1 MKCIVIASLV
11 LRYPCVHLHCDCVAC
26 AQVSV
31 CLPALWLRCLCS
43 GIRVFTC
50 IVIASL
56 VLRYPCVYLACK
68 VEEFNVT
75 ISNFVGNMP
84 QFSAQEAV
92 GLVLSQ
98 ELLLMQILYYHLTVH
113 NPYRPVEG
121 LLIDIKVRLSFITCG
136 QYCSVWLGG
145 RVVRTLDLRST
156 GREFESRPLRY
167 RVQPW
172 ASC

>member
-1 MKCIVIASLV
+1 VIASLV
-11 LRYPCVHLHCDCVAC
+11 P
-26 AQVSV
+26 
-31 CLPALWLRCLCS
+31 
-43 GIRVFTC
+43 
-50 IVIASL
+50 
-56 VLRYPCVYLACK
+56 RYPCVYLACK

-121 LLIDIKVRLSFITCG
+121 LLIDIKVRLSFDH
-136 QYCSVWLGG
+136 Y
-145 RVVRTLDLRST
+145 LRSV
-156 GREFESRPLRY
+156 L
-167 RVQPW
+167 
-172 ASC
+172 